1 MRSLT
6 QVSLERGTVID
17 GSWTTSTGL
26 AFVVREAG
34 SADDQ
39 LITLPLGGLPSSV
52 SLPVRVKT
60 MSAGASSSSIVIT
73 GTDEAGK
80 TQVLIRSGALWQN
93 APEPLSSAR
102 YAG

>member
-1 MRSLT
+1 M
-6 QVSLERGTVID
+6 
-17 GSWTTSTGL
+17 
-26 AFVVREAG
+26 
-34 SADDQ
+34 
-39 LITLPLGGLPSSV
+39 
-52 SLPVRVKT
+52 SLPVRVRT